1 MYKAIPLVNLLTV
14 MFITW
19 FGQVVVSWV
28 KTMVSDAVDGGTK
41 VESLNTC
48 TENPTCLFTA
58 EKQEYVTE

>member
-1 MYKAIPLVNLLTV
+1 

-28 KTMVSDAVDGGTK
+28 KTMVSEPVEGGTK